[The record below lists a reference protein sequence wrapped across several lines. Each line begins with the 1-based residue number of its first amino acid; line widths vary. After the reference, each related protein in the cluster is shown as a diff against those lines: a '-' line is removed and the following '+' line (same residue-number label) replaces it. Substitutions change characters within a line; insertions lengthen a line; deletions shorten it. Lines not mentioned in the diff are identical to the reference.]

1 MGELGDG
8 EEGSLSVASSSN
20 AGEVTSASSNQGG
33 GRDGEHMAGDGEHM
47 AGRYFSVPHSKH
59 GRRDTEHWR
68 SSDCSLWTTSLF
80 GSLSLEDSD
89 SGCLGRGRG
98 RQRRSTLGISIVVS
112 LGKGYAAGLLCCC
125 ASPKRVKGKQAGP
138 PLATPL
144 YRHLVPML
152 LEKGDM
158 GRRRARLNQCVARC
172 KLCQEATRPFLNP
185 LICNDVYWA
194 ADPSPF
200 YISRPV
206 FGTKTNRT
214 TCRYTVEVALCAAAC
229 KDYQQVELSDPPRY
243 VCKDRFTDLCKLTAS
258 RTSIPKK

>member
-1 MGELGDG
+1 MLPFVPHRQID
-8 EEGSLSVASSSN
+8 

-59 GRRDTEHWR
+59 GRCDTEHWR

-80 GSLSLEDSD
+80 GSLCLEDSD
-89 SGCLGRGRG
+89 SGCPGRGRG

-200 YISRPV
+200 YISRPWGV
-206 FGTKTNRT
+206 LLRQGLWHQDEPHNLPLHSRGGIV
-214 TCRYTVEVALCAAAC
+214 CRRMQGLPAGGVVG
-229 KDYQQVELSDPPRY
+229 S
-243 VCKDRFTDLCKLTAS
+243 AS
-258 RTSIPKK
+258 LRLQGPVHWSSWA